1 MDGTKFM
8 IEVYVSGLAFD
19 TISNAPVV
27 LLKERDGERLL
38 PIWIGPNEAGV
49 IALELSGMTYK
60 RPLTHDLL
68 KAILNG
74 FNAQLQKVVVSSLK
88 ENTFYA
94 KFYILVSEN
103 EIIEIDARPSDS
115 ITMALKMKS
124 PIYISEELEDSL
136 VELSPSDEQSPE
148 SEDFEEAGEG
158 VEEDENEEDFL
169 SKMDLRKRLRN
180 IKPEDFGNYN
190 L

>member
-1 MDGTKFM
+1 M

-27 LLKERDGERLL
+27 LLKEREGERIL

-49 IALELSGMTYK
+49 IALELSGMSYK

-68 KAILNG
+68 KAVLNG
-74 FNAQLQKVVVSSLK
+74 CNARLQKVIVSSLK
-88 ENTFYA
+88 DNTFYA
-94 KFYILVSEN
+94 KFYILASEN

-115 ITMALKMKS
+115 ISMALKMNA

-136 VELSPSDEQSPE
+136 VELSMTD
-148 SEDFEEAGEG
+148 
-158 VEEDENEEDFL
+158 EEDTDDDTGEEDDEFL
-169 SKMDLRKRLRN
+169 SRIDLRKRLRN

>member
-1 MDGTKFM
+1 M
-8 IEVYVSGLAFD
+8 IEMYVSGLAFD
-19 TISNAPVV
+19 TVSNAPVV
-27 LLKERDGERLL
+27 LLKEMTGERVL

-68 KAILNG
+68 RSILKG
-74 FNAQLQKVVVSSLK
+74 FSAELQKIVVSSLK
-88 ENTFYA
+88 DNTFYA
-94 KFYILVSEN
+94 KFYIQASEN

-115 ITMALKMKS
+115 IAMALKMNA
-124 PIYISEELEDSL
+124 PIYVSGELEDSFI
-136 VELSPSDEQSPE
+136 ELSSEHEDEE
-148 SEDFEEAGEG
+148 
-158 VEEDENEEDFL
+158 EEDEEESSVDDEDAQAFAAQW
-169 SKMDLRKRLRN
+169 DLRRRLRN

>member
-1 MDGTKFM
+1 M

-27 LLKERDGERLL
+27 LLKERDGERIL
-38 PIWIGPNEAGV
+38 PIWIGPNEAGL

-74 FNAQLQKVVVSSLK
+74 FNARLQKVVVSALN

-94 KFYILVSEN
+94 KFYILASEN

-124 PIYISEELEDSL
+124 PIYVSEELEDSL
-136 VELSPSDEQSPE
+136 VELSPTDEEGPE
-148 SEDFEEAGEG
+148 DGEFDEDMQEE
-158 VEEDENEEDFL
+158 ENEEDFL
-169 SKMDLRKRLRN
+169 AKMDLRKRLRN

>member
-1 MDGTKFM
+1 M

-19 TISNAPVV
+19 TISNSPVV
-27 LLKERDGERLL
+27 LLKERDGKRLL
-38 PIWIGPNEAGV
+38 PIWIGPNEAGI
-49 IALELSGMTYK
+49 IALELSGMSYK

-68 KAILNG
+68 KSILKG
-74 FNAQLQKVVVSSLK
+74 FSAHLQKVVVSALK

-94 KFYILVSEN
+94 KFYLLASEN

-124 PIYISEELEDSL
+124 PIYISEELEDSF
-136 VELSPSDEQSPE
+136 VELSPADEENPE
-148 SEDFEEAGEG
+148 DDDFDEGTDEE
-158 VEEDENEEDFL
+158 ENEEDYL

>member
-1 MDGTKFM
+1 M

-19 TISNAPVV
+19 TMSNAPVV
-27 LLKERDGERLL
+27 LLKEREGERVL

-68 KAILNG
+68 KSVLHG
-74 FNAQLQKVVVSSLK
+74 FNAQLQKVVVSGIE
-88 ENTFYA
+88 ENTFFA
-94 KFYILVSEN
+94 KFYIQASER

-115 ITMALKMKS
+115 IAMAVKMKA
-124 PIYISEELEDSL
+124 PIFISEEVEDSL
-136 VELSPSDEQSPE
+136 IVLSSP
-148 SEDFEEAGEG
+148 DG
-158 VEEDENEEDFL
+158 EEDVDEDDGEMKRDD
-169 SKMDLRKRLRN
+169 STARELRRRLRN

>member
-1 MDGTKFM
+1 M

-19 TISNAPVV
+19 TISNSPVV
-27 LLKERDGERLL
+27 LLKERDGKRLL
-38 PIWIGPNEAGV
+38 PIWIGPNEAGI
-49 IALELSGMTYK
+49 IALELSGMSYK

-68 KAILNG
+68 KAILKG
-74 FNAQLQKVVVSSLK
+74 FNAHLQKVVVSALK

-94 KFYILVSEN
+94 KFYLIASEN

-124 PIYISEELEDSL
+124 PIYVSEELEDSL
-136 VELSPSDEQSPE
+136 VELSPADEGNP
-148 SEDFEEAGEG
+148 
-158 VEEDENEEDFL
+158 EEDDFDEGTYEGENEEDYL
-169 SKMDLRKRLRN
+169 SNMNLRKRLRN

>member
-1 MDGTKFM
+1 M

-19 TISNAPVV
+19 TLSNAPVV
-27 LLKERDGERLL
+27 LLKERQGERVL

-49 IALELSGMTYK
+49 IALELSGMLYK

-68 KAILNG
+68 KAILQG
-74 FNAQLQKVVVSSLK
+74 FNAELQKVVVSSLQ

-94 KFYILVSEN
+94 KFYIQASES

-115 ITMALKMKS
+115 IAMALKMHA
-124 PIYISEELEDSL
+124 PIFISEELEDSL
-136 VELSPSDEQSPE
+136 ILLPTLEEREGE
-148 SEDFEEAGEG
+148 SEG
-158 VEEDENEEDFL
+158 EEDETEDADEGSDFTARQ
-169 SKMDLRKRLRN
+169 DLRKRLRN
-180 IKPEDFGNYN
+180 IRPEDFGNYN

>member
-1 MDGTKFM
+1 M

-19 TISNAPVV
+19 TVSNAPVV
-27 LLKERDGERLL
+27 LLKEREGERVL

-49 IALELSGMTYK
+49 IALELSGMAYR

-68 KAILNG
+68 KSVLNG
-74 FNAQLQKVVVSSLK
+74 FNAQLQKVVVSSLQ
-88 ENTFYA
+88 ENTFFA
-94 KFYILVSEN
+94 KFYIQASES

-115 ITMALKMKS
+115 IAMALKMDA
-124 PIYISEELEDSL
+124 PIFISEELEDSL
-136 VELSPSDEQSPE
+136 IELTADSDDEE
-148 SEDFEEAGEG
+148 MEEEDFEGETD
-158 VEEDENEEDFL
+158 EEPDF
-169 SKMDLRKRLRN
+169 SAQMELRKRLRN

>member
-1 MDGTKFM
+1 M

-19 TISNAPVV
+19 TLSNAPVV
-27 LLKERDGERLL
+27 LLRERNGERIL

-49 IALELSGMTYK
+49 IALELSGMVYK

-68 KAILNG
+68 KSILKG
-74 FNAQLQKVVVSSLK
+74 FNAGLQKVVVSSLH
-88 ENTFYA
+88 ENTFFA
-94 KFYILVSEN
+94 KFYIQASEN

-115 ITMALKMKS
+115 IAMALKMHA
-124 PIYISEELEDSL
+124 PIFITEELEDSL
-136 VELSPSDEQSPE
+136 IFLSDSEEGEGDTEGEGDEA
-148 SEDFEEAGEG
+148 EEA
-158 VEEDENEEDFL
+158 DEKSDF
-169 SKMDLRKRLRN
+169 SARQDLRKRLRN